1 MNSIA
6 SSLIKIPILKRLIP
20 SLYKKYVLFFNQYI
34 KDVQIND
41 VYYSLDL
48 RHLIDRRFFFHNGY
62 EDELFNPLN
71 DIINKNKI
79 DFFLDIGSCWG
90 VYSLRFAGIHKDLKI
105 FAFDP
110 IKNNIERLKLSIKKN
125 NFKNIECFHTAIGSK
140 KGKVTLGATEN
151 YSPNYEINEVNSVIN
166 ENSELNSL
174 DFLLKTKNK
183 SLILKIDTEGY
194 ELEVLKGAINLLNN
208 NKCFCQIE
216 IKDNNKEKVFSFLN
230 DLNYN
235 LISINRINKTDFF
248 FSNFIEDKIEI

>member
-1 MNSIA
+1 MSIINF
-6 SSLIKIPILKRLIP
+6 LIKFPVLKRLIP
-20 SLYKKYVLFFNQYI
+20 SVYKKYIFFFNKYSKKVI
-34 KDVQIND
+34 INNVIYD
-41 VYYSLDL
+41 LDL

-90 VYSLRFAGIHKDLKI
+90 VYSLRLAGIHKNLRI
-105 FAFDP
+105 LAFDP
-110 IKNNIERLKLSIKKN
+110 IKTNIERLNISIKKN
-125 NFKNIECFHTAIGSK
+125 KFENIECFHTAIGSK
-140 KGKVTLGATEN
+140 KDKVTLGATEK
-151 YSPNYEINEVNSVIN
+151 YSPNYEINEINSVIN
-166 ENSELNSL
+166 ETSELNSL
-174 DFLLKTKNK
+174 DFLIETKNK

-194 ELEVLKGAINLLNN
+194 EFEVLRGAINLLNN

-235 LISINRINKTDFF
+235 LVSINKKNKTDFF

>member
-34 KDVQIND
+34 SEVQINH

-90 VYSLRFAGIHKDLKI
+90 VYSLRFAGIHKNLKI
-105 FAFDP
+105 LAFDP

-125 NFKNIECFHTAIGSK
+125 NFKNIECFHTAIGSQ

-151 YSPNYEINEVNSVIN
+151 HSPNYEINEVNSVIN

-208 NKCFCQIE
+208 NNCFCQIE

-230 DLNYN
+230 DLNFN

>member
-1 MNSIA
+1 M
-6 SSLIKIPILKRLIP
+6 L
-20 SLYKKYVLFFNQYI
+20 
-34 KDVQIND
+34 
-41 VYYSLDL
+41 
-48 RHLIDRRFFFHNGY
+48 
-62 EDELFNPLN
+62 
-71 DIINKNKI
+71 
-79 DFFLDIGSCWG
+79 GS
-90 VYSLRFAGIHKDLKI
+90 YSLRFAGIHKDSKI

-248 FSNFIEDKIEI
+248 FSNFFENKIEI

>member
-1 MNSIA
+1 MSIINY
-6 SSLIKIPILKRLIP
+6 LIKFPILKRLIP
-20 SLYKKYVLFFNQYI
+20 SLYKRYIFYFNKYSKNVIIDNVIY
-34 KDVQIND
+34 D
-41 VYYSLDL
+41 LDL

-71 DIINKNKI
+71 NIMNKNKI

-90 VYSLRFAGIHKDLKI
+90 VYSLRLAGIRKNLKI
-105 FAFDP
+105 LAFDP
-110 IKNNIERLKLSIKKN
+110 IKTNIEKLNISIKKN
-125 NFKNIECFHTAIGSK
+125 KFENIECFHTAIGSK
-140 KGKVTLGATEN
+140 KDKVTLGATEK
-151 YSPNYEINEVNSVIN
+151 YSPNYEINEINSVIN
-166 ENSELNSL
+166 EISELNSL
-174 DFLLKTKNK
+174 DFLLETKDK

-194 ELEVLKGAINLLNN
+194 EFEVLKSAINLLKN

-235 LISINRINKTDFF
+235 LVSINRKNKTDFF